1 MGPKLAGL
9 RSLDV
14 YHTIPSPAERARRPK
29 SIGSSSSPRR
39 EKAGSSTECSRTKT
53 AVDYVLAANK
63 DTVSSQSVTMRLQSK
78 WLGIAPWHEKKVY
91 SYGIEKLDKATG
103 AWETIS
109 STSFVGFTFVIGAAD
124 GELFRITT
132 TIDSGSAASR

>member
-1 MGPKLAGL
+1 MFEDEDG
-9 RSLDV
+9 
-14 YHTIPSPAERARRPK
+14 
-29 SIGSSSSPRR
+29 
-39 EKAGSSTECSRTKT
+39 
-53 AVDYVLAANK
+53 VDYVLAANK